1 MTVGRPAH
9 EYAWA
14 RGPCHNK
21 ELIIAH
27 ARAEILDT
35 IKAQKKGRAAG
46 IYSICSANRY
56 VLEASMLQ
64 AKADGSA
71 VCIESTSNQ
80 VNQFGGYMGMTAADF
95 AAYTKSIAADVKFPT
110 EKIILGGDHLG
121 PNAWQ
126 KEPAKIA
133 IEKALEL
140 VRSCVLAG
148 YSKIHLDTS
157 MRCADD
163 AGDKHGA
170 LNEQTVTDRAAD
182 LCAAAEAAY
191 AHLPANSPAPVYV
204 IGTEVPVPGGEKAEH
219 GALLVTKTAD
229 AERTITIARDAFRKR
244 NLERAWERVIAVV
257 VQPGVEFGDA
267 TVFPY
272 DRSKA
277 RDLSKA
283 IEQHENLVFE
293 AHSTDYQSAAALKEL
308 VEDHFAILK
317 VGPWLTFAFREAV
330 FALAEIERE
339 LLDGRKSLSRMRETL
354 EEVMLEN
361 PGYWKPYYSGD
372 AAALK
377 FARKFSYSDRSRYYW
392 PNPKVDAAL
401 KLLVKNLS
409 DISIPVTVL
418 SQYLPLQCEAVRSKR
433 ICASPRELIHDK
445 VMEVTGV
452 YARACDL

>member
-1 MTVGRPAH
+1 M
-9 EYAWA
+9 
-14 RGPCHNK
+14 
-21 ELIIAH
+21 
-27 ARAEILDT
+27 
-35 IKAQKKGRAAG
+35 KAQKKGQARG

-64 AKADGSA
+64 AKRDGSA

-80 VNQFGGYMGMTAADF
+80 VNQFGGYMGMTAAQF
-95 AAYTKSIAADVKFPT
+95 VAYVHSIAAEIGFPV

-126 KEPAKIA
+126 KEPAKVA
-133 IEKALEL
+133 MEKAAEL

-148 YSKIHLDTS
+148 YSKIHLDAS

-163 AGDKHGA
+163 PGGA
-170 LNEQTVTDRAAD
+170 HDPLAEETVTERAAD

-191 AHLPANSPAPVYV
+191 ATLPSSAPAPVYV
-204 IGTEVPVPGGEKAEH
+204 IGTEVPVPGGEKADH
-219 GALLVTKTAD
+219 AGLLVTRAAD
-229 AERTITIARDAFRKR
+229 TERTLSISREAFKKRK
-244 NLERAWERVIAVV
+244 LEKAWERVIAVV
-257 VQPGVEFGDA
+257 VQPGVEFGDS

-272 DRSKA
+272 DRAKA
-277 RDLSKA
+277 KALSKM
-283 IEQHENLVFE
+283 IEKHQNVVFE
-293 AHSTDYQSAAALKEL
+293 AHSTDYQSPQALKEL

-339 LLDGRKSLSRMRETL
+339 LLDGKKQLSRIRETL

-372 AAALK
+372 ASELK
-377 FARKFSYSDRSRYYW
+377 FARKYSFSDRSRYYW

-401 KLLVKNLS
+401 KMLLKNLS
-409 DISIPVTVL
+409 EAKVPVTLL
-418 SQYLPLQCEAVRSKR
+418 SQYMPVQCAAVRSGELP
-433 ICASPRELIHDK
+433 STPRDLIHHR
-445 VMEVTGV
+445 VMEVTDI
-452 YARACDL
+452 YARACR